1 LGITFSCANIGM
13 SSVRVF
19 GWFDVARLGLVQAC
33 MGAVVVVTTSTLN
46 RIMVVEL
53 ALPALLPGVLVALHY
68 LVQMVRPRM
77 GFGADQGRRC
87 TPWMLGGVAV
97 LAIGGVLASVA
108 TVWMQTAFGLGLTLC
123 VVAFALIGLGVSACG
138 TSLLV
143 LMAKRVPDGRRA
155 PAATLVWMMMI
166 FGFALTAVTVGKLI
180 DPYSP
185 EQLIRVTAGL
195 ALLVVAIATLSLWGL
210 EGQLATG
217 GEDAVPRTGAPA
229 RSAGKFKE
237 TLLQV
242 WREPQARTF
251 TIFVFLSMLAY
262 SAQDL
267 ILEPFAG
274 DVFAWTPGQTTQLA
288 GLQHGAVLAGMLWV
302 ALVGWERTKGCLGR
316 VQSWMVW
323 GCLLSAVA
331 MVGLTMAGM
340 QGQKWP
346 LKANIVLLGVAN
358 GAFSI
363 SAIATMMRLSTQGKQ
378 GHEGT
383 RMGLWGA
390 AQAIAFGLGGILG
403 TAASDIAHWLMA
415 SSGLAYSSVFGFE
428 AVMFALSAWC
438 AFLVNRNGGVMEQ
451 SPAYFSTELQRVQ

>member
-1 LGITFSCANIGM
+1 VI
-13 SSVRVF
+13 V
-19 GWFDVARLGLVQAC
+19 
-33 MGAVVVVTTSTLN
+33 
-46 RIMVVEL
+46 L
-53 ALPALLPGVLVALHY
+53 ALG
-68 LVQMVRPRM
+68 
-77 GFGADQGRRC
+77 GF
-87 TPWMLGGVAV
+87 
-97 LAIGGVLASVA
+97 LASVA
-108 TVWMQTAFGLGLTLC
+108 TVLMQAAFGMGLFLC
-123 VVAFALIGLGVSACG
+123 IVAFAMIGLGVSACG

-143 LMAKRVPDGRRA
+143 LMAKRVPDSRRA

-166 FGFALTAVTVGKLI
+166 LGFAVTAVIVGKLI
-180 DPYSP
+180 DPYKP

-195 ALLVVAIATLSLWGL
+195 ALLVVGVATLSMWGL
-210 EGQLATG
+210 EGK
-217 GEDAVPRTGAPA
+217 RTDGNECSTARTASGP
-229 RSAGKFKE
+229 RSASKFKE
-237 TLLQV
+237 TLRQV
-242 WREPQARTF
+242 WREPQAKTF

-274 DVFAWTPGQTTQLA
+274 DVFGMTPGQTTQLA

-302 ALVGWERTKGCLGR
+302 ALVGWERVKGRLGS

-323 GCLLSAVA
+323 GCLLSALA
-331 MVGLTMAGM
+331 MVGLATAGV
-340 QGQKWP
+340 QGQSWP
-346 LKANIVLLGVAN
+346 LKANIVMLGVAN

-363 SAIATMMRLSTQGKQ
+363 SAIATMMRLSTQGVQ

-403 TAASDIAHWLMA
+403 TAASDMAHWLMA

-438 AFLVNRNGGVMEQ
+438 AILVNRNGVVAEQ
-451 SPAYFSTELQRVQ
+451 GPAYFSTELQRVQS

>member
-1 LGITFSCANIGM
+1 M
-13 SSVRVF
+13 SSTRVF
-19 GWFDVARLGLVQAC
+19 GWLDVARLGLVQAC

-53 ALPALLPGVLVALHY
+53 ALPALLPGILVALHY

-87 TPWMLGGVAV
+87 TSWMLGGVIV
-97 LAIGGVLASVA
+97 LALGGALASVA
-108 TVWMQTAFGLGLTLC
+108 TVLMQTAFGLGLTLS
-123 VVAFALIGLGVSACG
+123 VLAFSMIGLGVSACG

-143 LMAKRVPDGRRA
+143 LMAKRVPDSRRA

-166 FGFALTAVTVGKLI
+166 FGFAMTAITVGKLI
-180 DPYSP
+180 DPYTP
-185 EQLIRVTAGL
+185 EQLIRVTVGL
-195 ALLVVAIATLSLWGL
+195 AVLVVVVAALSLWGL
-210 EGQLATG
+210 EGKVTEG
-217 GEDAVPRTGAPA
+217 TDAAPA
-229 RSAGKFKE
+229 HAASGERSARQFKA
-237 TLLQV
+237 TLVQV

-274 DVFAWTPGQTTQLA
+274 DVFGMTPGQTTQLA
-288 GLQHGAVLAGMLWV
+288 GFQHGAVLAGMLWV
-302 ALVGWERTKGCLGR
+302 ALVGWERVKGRLGS
-316 VQSWMVW
+316 VHSWMVW
-323 GCLLSAVA
+323 GCVLSAFA
-331 MVGLTMAGM
+331 MVGLAMAGV
-340 QGQKWP
+340 QWHSWP
-346 LKANIVLLGVAN
+346 LKLNIVVLGVAN

-363 SAIATMMRLSTQGKQ
+363 AAIATMMRLSTQGAH
-378 GHEGT
+378 GNEGT

-390 AQAIAFGLGGILG
+390 AQAIAFGLGGLLG
-403 TAASDIAHWLMA
+403 TAASDMAHWLMA

-438 AFLVNRNGGVMEQ
+438 AILVNRNGVVAEQ
-451 SPAYFSTELQRVQ
+451 TPAYFSTELQRVQS

>member
-1 LGITFSCANIGM
+1 M
-13 SSVRVF
+13 STARVF
-19 GWFDVARLGLVQAC
+19 GWLDVARLGLVQAC

-53 ALPALLPGVLVALHY
+53 ALPALLPGLLVAMHY

-77 GFGADQGRRC
+77 GFGADRGRRC

-97 LAIGGVLASVA
+97 LAAGGLLASVA
-108 TVWMQTAFGLGLTLC
+108 TVMMETTFGWGLALC
-123 VVAFALIGLGVSACG
+123 IVAFALIGLGVSACG

-166 FGFALTAVTVGKLI
+166 LGFAMTAVTVGKLI
-180 DPYSP
+180 DPYTP

-195 ALLVVAIATLSLWGL
+195 ALLVVCVAALALWGL
-210 EGQLATG
+210 EGRGDVAAGVTAESNDQKRSTADFKATL
-217 GEDAVPRTGAPA
+217 R
-229 RSAGKFKE
+229 
-237 TLLQV
+237 QV
-242 WREPQARTF
+242 WQEPQARTF

-274 DVFAWTPGQTTQLA
+274 DVFGMSPGETTQLS

-302 ALVGWERTKGCLGR
+302 ALVGWERVKGRLGS

-323 GCLLSAVA
+323 GCLVSAVA
-331 MVGLTMAGM
+331 MVGLSTGGI
-340 QGQKWP
+340 QGQGWP
-346 LKANIVLLGVAN
+346 LRANIVLLGVAN

-363 SAIATMMRLSTQGKQ
+363 AAIATMMRLSTQGAK
-378 GHEGT
+378 GNEGT

-390 AQAIAFGLGGILG
+390 SQAIAFGLGGILG
-403 TAASDIAHWLMA
+403 TAASDIAHWLVA
-415 SSGLAYSSVFGFE
+415 SSGLAYSTVFGFE
-428 AVMFALSAWC
+428 ALMFALSAWC
-438 AFLVNRNGGVMEQ
+438 AILVNRNGAVAQRTDG
-451 SPAYFSTELQRVQ
+451 YFSPDLQRVQS

>member
-1 LGITFSCANIGM
+1 M
-13 SSVRVF
+13 SSARVF
-19 GWFDVARLGLVQAC
+19 GWVDIARLGLVQAC

-46 RIMVVEL
+46 RIMVIEL
-53 ALPALLPGVLVALHY
+53 ALPALLPGLLVALHY
-68 LVQMVRPRM
+68 MVQMVRPRM

-87 TPWMLGGVAV
+87 TPWMLGGVVV
-97 LAIGGVLASVA
+97 LAMGGLLAAVA
-108 TVWMQTAFGLGLTLC
+108 TVLMQTEFVPGLLLCILAFS
-123 VVAFALIGLGVSACG
+123 LIGLGVSACG

-166 FGFALTAVTVGKLI
+166 LGFAVTAMTVGKLI
-180 DPYSP
+180 DPYTP

-195 ALLVVAIATLSLWGL
+195 SVLVICVAALSLWGL
-210 EGQLATG
+210 EGRDSRGSEVNVAG
-217 GEDAVPRTGAPA
+217 DAARA
-229 RSAGKFKE
+229 RSPGKFKE

-274 DVFAWTPGQTTQLA
+274 DVFGMSPGQTTQLA
-288 GLQHGAVLAGMLWV
+288 GLQHGAVLIGMLWV
-302 ALVGWERTKGCLGR
+302 ALVGWDRVKGRLGS

-331 MVGLTMAGM
+331 MVGLSTAGI
-340 QGQKWP
+340 QGQNWP

-358 GAFSI
+358 GTFSI
-363 SAIATMMRLSTQGKQ
+363 AAIATMMRLSTQGAQ

-390 AQAIAFGLGGILG
+390 SQAIAFGLGGILG
-403 TAASDIAHWLMA
+403 TGASDIAHWAMA
-415 SSGLAYSSVFGFE
+415 SSGLAYASVFGFE
-428 AVMFALSAWC
+428 ALMFALSAWC
-438 AFLVNRNGGVMEQ
+438 AILVNRKGDVAAQ
-451 SPAYFSTELQRVQ
+451 PKVYFSTELQRAQS

>member
-1 LGITFSCANIGM
+1 M

-19 GWFDVARLGLVQAC
+19 GWLDVARLGLVQAC

-87 TPWMLGGVAV
+87 TPWMLGGVIV
-97 LAIGGVLASVA
+97 LALGGLLASVA
-108 TVWMQTAFGLGLTLC
+108 TVLMQTAFGLGLVLC
-123 VVAFALIGLGVSACG
+123 VVAFAMIGLGVSACG

-143 LMAKRVPDGRRA
+143 LMAKRVPDSRRA

-166 FGFALTAVTVGKLI
+166 FGFAITAVTVGKLI
-180 DPYSP
+180 DPYTP

-195 ALLVVAIATLSLWGL
+195 AVMVVGVTMLSLWGL
-210 EGQLATG
+210 EGTVTTG
-217 GEDAVPRTGAPA
+217 NEPA
-229 RSAGKFKE
+229 ADHTVSANRSAKKFKE
-237 TLLQV
+237 TLFQV

-274 DVFAWTPGQTTQLA
+274 DVFGMTPGQTTQLA
-288 GLQHGAVLAGMLWV
+288 GFQHGAVLAGMLWV
-302 ALVGWERTKGCLGR
+302 ALVGWERVKGRLGS

-331 MVGLTMAGM
+331 MVGLAMAGV
-340 QGQKWP
+340 QGQSWP
-346 LKANIVLLGVAN
+346 LKANIVVLGVAN

-363 SAIATMMRLSTQGKQ
+363 SAIATMMRLSTQGTQ

-403 TAASDIAHWLMA
+403 TAASDMAHWLMA

-428 AVMFALSAWC
+428 AVMFALSAGC
-438 AFLVNRNGGVMEQ
+438 AVLVNRNGVVAEQ
-451 SPAYFSTELQRVQ
+451 ASAYFSTELQRAQS

>member
-1 LGITFSCANIGM
+1 MNP
-13 SSVRVF
+13 VRVF
-19 GWFDVARLGLVQAC
+19 GWLDVARLGLVQAC

-53 ALPALLPGVLVALHY
+53 ALPALLPGMLVALHY

-87 TPWMLGGVAV
+87 TPWMLGGVGV
-97 LAIGGVLASVA
+97 LAVGGLLASVA
-108 TVWMQTAFGLGLTLC
+108 TVLMQSSFGLGLVLC
-123 VVAFALIGLGVSACG
+123 IVAFSLIGLGVSACG

-143 LMAKRVPDGRRA
+143 LMAKRVPDSRRA

-166 FGFALTAVTVGKLI
+166 LGFAMTAVTVGKLI
-180 DPYSP
+180 DPYTP

-195 ALLVVAIATLSLWGL
+195 AALVVCVAGLSLWGL
-210 EGQLATG
+210 EGQDTRSLRDS
-217 GEDAVPRTGAPA
+217 DAGISPKE
-229 RSAGKFKE
+229 RSGSKFKE

-274 DVFAWTPGQTTQLA
+274 DVYGMSPGQTTQLS

-302 ALVGWERTKGCLGR
+302 ALAGWAPVKGRLGSVHR
-316 VQSWMVW
+316 WMVW

-331 MVGLTMAGM
+331 MVGLSTAGL
-340 QGQKWP
+340 QGQHWP
-346 LKANIVLLGVAN
+346 LKANIGLLGVAN

-363 SAIATMMRLSTQGKQ
+363 AAIATMMRLSTQGSQ

-403 TAASDIAHWLMA
+403 TGASDLAHWLVA
-415 SSGLAYSSVFGFE
+415 SSGLAYASVFGFE
-428 AVMFALSAWC
+428 ALMFALSAWC
-438 AFLVNRNGGVMEQ
+438 AILVNRNDVVAEQ
-451 SPAYFSTELQRVQ
+451 AKAYFSTDLQRAQ

>member
-1 LGITFSCANIGM
+1 M

-19 GWFDVARLGLVQAC
+19 GWLDVMRLGLVQAC

-53 ALPALLPGVLVALHY
+53 ALPAMLPGLLVALHY

-87 TPWMLGGVAV
+87 SPWMLGGVIV
-97 LAIGGVLASVA
+97 LAAGGLLASVA
-108 TVWMQTAFGLGLTLC
+108 TVLMQTAFGWGLGLCIL
-123 VVAFALIGLGVSACG
+123 AFTMIGLGVSACG

-143 LMAKRVPDGRRA
+143 LMAKRVPDSRRA

-166 FGFALTAVTVGKLI
+166 LGFAMTAVTVGKLI
-180 DPYSP
+180 DPYTP
-185 EQLIRVTAGL
+185 AQLIRVTAGL
-195 ALLVVAIATLSLWGL
+195 AVLVIGVAALSLWGL
-210 EGQLATG
+210 EGQDTRSVKDVPA
-217 GEDAVPRTGAPA
+217 GESPQI
-229 RSAGKFKE
+229 RSASKFKE
-237 TLLQV
+237 TLIQV
-242 WREPQARTF
+242 WRERQARTF
-251 TIFVFLSMLAY
+251 TIFVVLSMLAY

-274 DVFAWTPGQTTQLA
+274 DVFGMSPGQTTQLA

-302 ALVGWERTKGCLGR
+302 ALVGWERVKGRLGS

-323 GCLLSAVA
+323 GCLASALA
-331 MVGLTMAGM
+331 MVGLSMAGV
-340 QGQKWP
+340 QGQNWP

-363 SAIATMMRLSTQGKQ
+363 AAIATMMRLSTQGEQ

-403 TAASDIAHWLMA
+403 TAASDIAHWLVA
-415 SSGLAYSSVFGFE
+415 SSGLAYSTVFGFE

-438 AFLVNRNGGVMEQ
+438 AILVNRNGVVAERA
-451 SPAYFSTELQRVQ
+451 PAYFSTELQRAQS

>member
-1 LGITFSCANIGM
+1 M
-13 SSVRVF
+13 KPVRVF
-19 GWFDVARLGLVQAC
+19 GWLDVARLGLVQAC

-77 GFGADQGRRC
+77 GFGADQGSRC
-87 TPWMLGGVAV
+87 TPWMLGGVIV
-97 LAIGGVLASVA
+97 LAVGGLLASIA
-108 TVWMQTAFGLGLTLC
+108 TVLMQGTFGLGLTLC
-123 VVAFALIGLGVSACG
+123 VLAFSMIGLGVSACG

-143 LMAKRVPDGRRA
+143 LMAKRVPDGKRA

-166 FGFALTAVTVGKLI
+166 FGFAMTAVTVGKLI
-180 DPYSP
+180 APYSP

-195 ALLVVAIATLSLWGL
+195 ALLVVAIAALSLWGL
-210 EGQLATG
+210 EGKPTTADEG
-217 GEDAVPRTGAPA
+217 AVVSVYASE
-229 RSAGKFKE
+229 RSASKFKE

-274 DVFAWTPGQTTQLA
+274 DVFGMTPGQTTQLA
-288 GLQHGAVLAGMLWV
+288 GFQHGAVLAGMLWV
-302 ALVGWERTKGCLGR
+302 ALVGWDRVKGRLGS

-331 MVGLTMAGM
+331 MVGLAMAGM
-340 QGQKWP
+340 QGHSWP
-346 LKANIVLLGVAN
+346 LKANIVLLGIAN

-363 SAIATMMRLSTQGKQ
+363 SAIATMMRLSTQGQQ

-428 AVMFALSAWC
+428 SAMFALSAWC
-438 AFLVNRNGGVMEQ
+438 AILVNRNAVVTEQ
-451 SPAYFSTELQRVQ
+451 SNDYFSTELQRVQS

>member
-1 LGITFSCANIGM
+1 M
-13 SSVRVF
+13 STARVF
-19 GWFDVARLGLVQAC
+19 GWLDIARLGLVQAC

-53 ALPALLPGVLVALHY
+53 ALPALLPGLLVALHY

-87 TPWMLGGVAV
+87 SPWMLGGVVV
-97 LAIGGVLASVA
+97 LAAGGLLASVA
-108 TVWMQTAFGLGLTLC
+108 TVWMQTAFVPGLLLC
-123 VVAFALIGLGVSACG
+123 ILAFSMIGLGVSACG

-166 FGFALTAVTVGKLI
+166 LGVAVTAMTFGKLI
-180 DPYSP
+180 DPYTP

-195 ALLVVAIATLSLWGL
+195 SLLVICIAALSLWGL
-210 EGQLATG
+210 EGRVTSGLDG
-217 GEDAVPRTGAPA
+217 AVADSARGRTP
-229 RSAGKFKE
+229 GKFKE

-251 TIFVFLSMLAY
+251 TVFVFLSMLAY

-274 DVFAWTPGQTTQLA
+274 DVFGMSPGQTTQLA
-288 GLQHGAVLAGMLWV
+288 GVQHGAVLAGMLWV
-302 ALVGWERTKGCLGR
+302 ALVGWDRVKGRLGS
-316 VQSWMVW
+316 VHSWMVW

-331 MVGLTMAGM
+331 MVGLSTAGI
-340 QGQKWP
+340 QGQNWP
-346 LKANIVLLGVAN
+346 LKANIVMLGVAN

-363 SAIATMMRLSTQGKQ
+363 AAIATMMRLSTQGEQ

-403 TAASDIAHWLMA
+403 TAASDIAHWLVA

-428 AVMFALSAWC
+428 ALMFALSAWC
-438 AFLVNRNGGVMEQ
+438 AILVNRNGVVAAQ
-451 SPAYFSTELQRVQ
+451 SKAYFSTELQRVQS

>member
-1 LGITFSCANIGM
+1 M
-13 SSVRVF
+13 STARVF
-19 GWFDVARLGLVQAC
+19 GWLDIARLGLVQAC

-53 ALPALLPGVLVALHY
+53 ALPALLPGLLVALHY

-77 GFGADQGRRC
+77 GYGADQGRRC
-87 TPWMLGGVAV
+87 SPWMLGGVVV
-97 LAIGGVLASVA
+97 LAAGGLLASVA
-108 TVWMQTAFGLGLTLC
+108 TVWMQTAFVPGLLLC
-123 VVAFALIGLGVSACG
+123 ILAFSMIGLGVSACG

-166 FGFALTAVTVGKLI
+166 LGFAVTAMTVGKLI
-180 DPYSP
+180 DPYTP

-195 ALLVVAIATLSLWGL
+195 SVLVIVIAALSLWGL
-210 EGQLATG
+210 EGRGTSGLD
-217 GEDAVPRTGAPA
+217 DAAVENSAQK
-229 RSAGKFKE
+229 RSSGKFKE

-251 TIFVFLSMLAY
+251 TVFVFLSMLAY

-274 DVFAWTPGQTTQLA
+274 DVFGMSPGQTTQLA
-288 GLQHGAVLAGMLWV
+288 GVQHGAVLAGMLWV
-302 ALVGWERTKGCLGR
+302 ALVGWDRVKGRLGS

-331 MVGLTMAGM
+331 MVGLSTAGI
-340 QGQKWP
+340 QGQNWP

-363 SAIATMMRLSTQGKQ
+363 AAIATMMRLSTQGEQ

-403 TAASDIAHWLMA
+403 TAASDMAHWLVA

-428 AVMFALSAWC
+428 ALMFALSAWC
-438 AFLVNRNGGVMEQ
+438 AILVNRNGVVAAQ
-451 SPAYFSTELQRVQ
+451 PKAYFSTELQRVQS

>member
-1 LGITFSCANIGM
+1 M
-13 SSVRVF
+13 SSTRVF
-19 GWFDVARLGLVQAC
+19 GWLDVARLGLVQAC

-53 ALPALLPGVLVALHY
+53 ALPALLPGMLVALHY

-87 TPWMLGGVAV
+87 TPWMLGGVIV
-97 LAIGGVLASVA
+97 LALGGVLASVA
-108 TVWMQTAFGLGLTLC
+108 TVLMQTAFGLGLTLS
-123 VVAFALIGLGVSACG
+123 VVAFSMIGLGVSACG

-143 LMAKRVPDGRRA
+143 LMAKRVPDSRRA

-166 FGFALTAVTVGKLI
+166 FGFAMTAITVGKLI
-180 DPYSP
+180 DPYTP
-185 EQLIRVTAGL
+185 EQLIRVTACL
-195 ALLVVAIATLSLWGL
+195 AVLVVAVAALSLWGL
-210 EGQLATG
+210 EGKVAEGT
-217 GEDAVPRTGAPA
+217 DAAPA
-229 RSAGKFKE
+229 NAALGERSARQFKE
-237 TLLQV
+237 TLVQV

-274 DVFAWTPGQTTQLA
+274 DVFGMTPGQTTQLA
-288 GLQHGAVLAGMLWV
+288 GFQHGAVLAGMLWV
-302 ALVGWERTKGCLGR
+302 ALVGWERVRGRLGS
-316 VQSWMVW
+316 VHSWMVW
-323 GCLLSAVA
+323 GCVLSAFA
-331 MVGLTMAGM
+331 MVGLAMAGV
-340 QGQKWP
+340 QGNNWP
-346 LKANIVLLGVAN
+346 LKFNIVVLGVAN

-363 SAIATMMRLSTQGKQ
+363 AAIATMMRLSTQGAH
-378 GHEGT
+378 GNEGT

-390 AQAIAFGLGGILG
+390 AQAIAFGLGGLLG
-403 TAASDIAHWLMA
+403 TAASDMAHWLMA

-438 AFLVNRNGGVMEQ
+438 AILVNRNGVVAEQ
-451 SPAYFSTELQRVQ
+451 APAYFSTELQRVQS